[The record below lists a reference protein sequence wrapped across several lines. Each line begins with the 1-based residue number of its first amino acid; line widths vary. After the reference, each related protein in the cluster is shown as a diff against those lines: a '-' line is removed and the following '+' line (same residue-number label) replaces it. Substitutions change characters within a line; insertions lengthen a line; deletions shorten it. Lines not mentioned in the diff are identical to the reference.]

1 MIKNKDPSKTIG
13 PIKLNNKPIKIDIS
27 ENSDF
32 PKVTRDDRSLTDN
45 LNYFNSQAF
54 DQKSF

>member
-13 PIKLNNKPIKIDIS
+13 PIKFNNKPIEIDIS

-45 LNYFNSQAF
+45 LNYFNYQEF